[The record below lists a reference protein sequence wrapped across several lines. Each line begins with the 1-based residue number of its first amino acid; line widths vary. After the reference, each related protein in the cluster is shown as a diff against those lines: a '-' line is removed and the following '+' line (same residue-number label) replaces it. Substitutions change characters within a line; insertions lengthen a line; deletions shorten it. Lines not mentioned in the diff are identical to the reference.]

1 MAQQFT
7 NSFISTNI
15 PGAYPNITVQSN
27 PVGLAAAAGIVLIF
41 GEADGGPS
49 YETVA
54 LKNNTF
60 TPDQLAKIQSKYI
73 SGQIVDAFTALAAPS
88 NDPDIVGSANLI
100 YVIKTNT
107 GTQASAIVE
116 SQFATAYGTLKD
128 LNWGL
133 PGNLYKYQILS
144 INAEMAPTVSG
155 NTIPALGAPLNGDSF
170 TLRMNGGAES
180 IVTLSGTSGDH
191 DTIPHLINEL
201 NQYTFTVTAANAT
214 AGATYT
220 NNGQTFTVIS
230 TIVAGTTLLAN
241 GTGAPAV
248 SGTLTKVTGAGDTT
262 IAFSAESRKLPDGVS
277 ASAGTAPSSI
287 DFTMSPDSDAFG
299 EGWGKSMELIDSTPG
314 DLLALGLTAGLY
326 VSSQEPQI
334 EVDIDRP
341 DINVAETLDVTPNIA
356 LTIGYAG
363 TTATMT
369 ISGTTLSTT
378 VTGGS
383 GANLSI
389 PLAQYTTILTLA
401 GFINSQTGYT
411 ATATPAAQQLPTSA
425 LDQVTA
431 IGIAATGAGD
441 QPGRVKDSA
450 ATFQKVLATST
461 SLSFTP
467 GVGGTTGLPA
477 PMATPVFLAG
487 GTRGAT
493 AGADIVNALIQAAGV
508 QVNII
513 VPLFSQDATADIVA
527 GTTDPASTYT
537 INAINAATKSHC
549 IEFSTPSLKH
559 NRTCMLSYNNTYA
572 NCKAQAQSLGNYR
585 CSLTMQQ
592 VVQVNTQ
599 AVITTYLP
607 WYASCIAA
615 GMQTGGFY
623 KAIVNKAANVISFID
638 PAGFDSGDPGD
649 VQDALEAGLLFLS
662 ADTAREYWV
671 SDQTTYGLDSN
682 FVYNSIQAVYAS
694 DILALDLA
702 QNFFVAFVGKS
713 LADVDAATGLAY
725 LAQLMAGYRSLKLI
739 AGSSDAPLGWKNAS
753 IQIQGPVM
761 SVQVEIKLA
770 TSIYFIPISINI
782 SEIQSAA

>member
-15 PGAYPNITVQSN
+15 PGSYPNITVQSN

-54 LKNNTF
+54 LKGNTF
-60 TPDQLAKIQSKYI
+60 TPDQQAKIQATYI

-116 SQFATAYGTLKD
+116 SQFATTYGTLQD
-128 LNWGL
+128 LNWGM
-133 PGNLYKYQILS
+133 PGNLYKYQVLS
-144 INAEMAPTVSG
+144 INNEVAPTVSG
-155 NTIPALGAPLNGDSF
+155 GTIPALGAPLNGDSF
-170 TLRMNGGAES
+170 TIRLNGGATT
-180 IVTLSGTSGDH
+180 IVTLSGTPSNH
-191 DTIPHLINEL
+191 DTIPHLVAEL
-201 NQYTFTVTAANAT
+201 NTLLPVGVTASP
-214 AGATYT
+214 GA
-220 NNGQTFTVIS
+220 
-230 TIVAGTTLLAN
+230 
-241 GTGAPAV
+241 
-248 SGTLTKVTGAGDTT
+248 
-262 IAFSAESRKLPDGVS
+262 
-277 ASAGTAPSSI
+277 APSSI
-287 DFTMSPDSDAFG
+287 DFTIAPDSNAFG
-299 EGWGKSMELIDSTPG
+299 EGWGKSMELYDSTPG

-326 VSSQEPQI
+326 VSSQEPQV

-341 DINVAETLDVTPNIA
+341 DINVAETLDVTPDIA
-356 LTIGYAG
+356 LTVGYSG

-369 ISGTTLSTT
+369 INGTTLTTT

-383 GANLSI
+383 GANLTIS
-389 PLAQYTTILTLA
+389 LAQYTTILTLA

-411 ATATPAAQQLPTSA
+411 AMATPAAQQLPTSA
-425 LDQVTA
+425 LDHVTA

-450 ATFQKVLATST
+450 YTFQKVLATST
-461 SLSFTP
+461 ALSFTP
-467 GVGGTTGLPA
+467 GSGGTTGLPA
-477 PMATPVFLAG
+477 PMTTPVFLAG

-493 AGADIVNALIQAAGV
+493 AGADIVNSLIQAAGV

-513 VPLFSQDATADIVA
+513 VPLFSQDATADILA
-527 GTTDPASTYT
+527 GDTDPASTYT

-623 KAIVNKAANVISFID
+623 KAIVNKAANVISYID
-638 PAGFDSGDPGD
+638 PVGFDSGDPGD

-682 FVYNSIQAVYAS
+682 FVYNSIQAVYCS

-761 SVQVEIKLA
+761 AVQVEIKLA

-782 SEIQSAA
+782 SEIQSTA